1 MFEIQKSSRHAA
13 HHAEAAGDGRE
24 HGNDEIDD
32 SFQGFLFH
40 SFNFLMFTSFITFVF
55 PFVPPFPFCS
65 LWKTSKWPNAQM
77 TNYHISRLLALLA
90 CWGFNDNRDNPFL
103 LPVPACK
110 RASSKRVN
118 IWGIWTARLCS
129 PSSRTSCRLSCENPQ
144 VTFACSFLTVKPLL
158 IDDFWQCKDMKSEN
172 GS

>member
-1 MFEIQKSSRHAA
+1 MRFVFKNIRVQKNIRVRNSKIKPTCSSSC
-13 HHAEAAGDGRE
+13 
-24 HGNDEIDD
+24 

-110 RASSKRVN
+110 RASSKRAN
-118 IWGIWTARLCS
+118 IWIIEQLACVRPLRGRFVGLAVKIRRLRS
-129 PSSRTSCRLSCENPQ
+129 LVPSSR
-144 VTFACSFLTVKPLL
+144 
-158 IDDFWQCKDMKSEN
+158 
-172 GS
+172 